1 MTNEDLRNKF
11 DQFFTKLDNSG
22 DLNLLSQD
30 DSFKELISKF
40 RNDFESLQKVIAHT
54 PWCSVYS
61 PKILETILN
70 NGVDIH
76 SNPGK
81 LDLISGW
88 YSWRGQ
94 FFGYN
99 TIFRG
104 KNVGYNIAQTLT
116 ISIARITLQNPNLLE
131 KQEYGRSCKENLLHS
146 LVNTVFV
153 YLSPDS
159 CFSLD
164 DAHTK
169 RENCEKHLSL
179 LFTLMVFINPK
190 SLEQKYSDLKPVEM
204 TPMELFF
211 HSLLSRKRTYQYV
224 PGIHNDLFNLE
235 ELYNNFQQVITLSKD
250 DSNTL
255 SHKIKK
261 LINYINSI
269 QPSSQIDSSKLNSI
283 ISEIKGQIKTQGKSP
298 AEKYIIDVGNLLI
311 ENLPTILLD
320 RHISNLHSKFY
331 QRELL
336 TRYYNHGKYGIN
348 KILNKI
354 LGLSEKNQGSA
365 EYLPDVFGLVLQ
377 NLNSKD
383 LDNLIT
389 AVFGNF
395 SEEIKKKIEKE
406 VLKAVELL
414 NTKPTNLHEVV
425 SNINQTKELFE
436 KLTKDAQDFL
446 SFKKFFE
453 DNPAPHEP
461 ISQKR
466 LDREGRLENIRSLKD
481 QRKVK
486 IQEDKKISEEEYLS
500 KLESEKAQEKALPCV
515 NTSLTGGTKVPL
527 KENNQ
532 NGFKITKK
540 HVIIFGIFLASAI
553 TGIYFES
560 FIAAAAV
567 AAILTIAA
575 YCIDRYR
582 SSKVDQQLT
591 SPQAEGNMSELA
603 A

>member
-11 DQFFTKLDNSG
+11 YQFLIKLHDSG
-22 DLNLLSQD
+22 DLNLLSQV

-40 RNDFESLQKVIAHT
+40 RNDFESLQKVIVH
-54 PWCSVYS
+54 PLGCSAYN

-99 TIFRG
+99 AIFRG

-116 ISIARITLQNPNLLE
+116 VSIARITLQNPNLLE

-159 CFSLD
+159 CFSRD
-164 DAHTK
+164 DADTEWESCK
-169 RENCEKHLSL
+169 KHLSQ

-190 SLEQKYSDLKPVEM
+190 SLEQKYSDLKRVET
-204 TPMELFF
+204 TPMELFS
-211 HSLLSRKRTYQYV
+211 HYLLSCKRTYQYV
-224 PGIHNDLFNLE
+224 PGIYNDLFNLE

-250 DSNTL
+250 NSNIL
-255 SHKIKK
+255 SQKIKE

-283 ISEIKGQIKTQGKSP
+283 ISEIKDQIKTQGNSP
-298 AEKYIIDVGNLLI
+298 AEKCIVDVGNLLI
-311 ENLPTILLD
+311 ENLPTTLLD
-320 RHISNLHSKFY
+320 RYISNLRSSGY
-331 QRELL
+331 QTGNVSEEMNEKLSFIL
-336 TRYYNHGKYGIN
+336 DKEVFKTIDL
-348 KILNKI
+348 LNK
-354 LGLSEKNQGSA
+354 KSA
-365 EYLPDVFGLVLQ
+365 LNDVINHIEDPSVQRL
-377 NLNSKD
+377 
-383 LDNLIT
+383 
-389 AVFGNF
+389 
-395 SEEIKKKIEKE
+395 IEKYE
-406 VLKAVELL
+406 E
-414 NTKPTNLHEVV
+414 
-425 SNINQTKELFE
+425 
-436 KLTKDAQDFL
+436 DFL
-446 SFKKFFE
+446 KFKEFKEFLA

-466 LDREGRLENIRSLKD
+466 LDREGRLENTRSLKD

-486 IQEDKKISEEEYLS
+486 IQENEKISEEALMDIQE
-500 KLESEKAQEKALPCV
+500 KLKSEKAQEKALPCI
-515 NTSLTGGTKVPL
+515 NTSLTGGKKVPL

-532 NGFKITKK
+532 NGFKIITTL
-540 HVIIFGIFLASAI
+540 VITCGIVSASVI

-560 FIAAAAV
+560 FTDAIAV

-575 YCIDRYR
+575 CCIGYCCN
-582 SSKVDQQLT
+582 SKVDSQLI
-591 SPQAEGNMSELA
+591 SPQAKGNVSKLA
-603 A
+603 TQH